1 MTELFRALWA
11 EEENRGQY
19 HVEFRDLRLADLTTG
34 DVRIRVAYSSLNYK
48 DGLAVLHQG
57 KILRR
62 FPLVCGIDL
71 AGIVEES
78 SSPEFAVGDHVLAT
92 GQGLSETRCGG
103 FSQMARLPAEAVVP
117 VPARYNLRQAMALG
131 TAGLTAMLSLM
142 SLEGHGISKGPKEV
156 VVSGA
161 AGGVGSL
168 AVMLLV
174 RAGYKV
180 AASTGRPQL
189 HDWLRGLGASTIVD
203 RADFATARP
212 PLASERWA
220 GGVDT
225 VGGQTLAS
233 MIAETASYGAVAAC
247 GMVTG
252 AEIPLTVFP
261 FILRS
266 VSLLGVSS
274 AWTPKTQRLTAWSR
288 LAEILP
294 GSKLDEISCVEP
306 LSRIFE
312 LSREIL
318 SGGIHGRVVLDV
330 NA

>member
-1 MTELFRALWA
+1 MQEPFRALRA
-11 EEENRGQY
+11 EEESGGPYR
-19 HVEFRDLRLADLTTG
+19 VSFRDLKLSDLTPG

-48 DGLAVLHQG
+48 DGLAVLRQG
-57 KILRR
+57 KIIRR

-71 AGIVEES
+71 AGIVEAS
-78 SSPEFAVGDHVLAT
+78 SSPEFKAGDRVMAT
-92 GQGLSETRCGG
+92 GQGLSETSCGG
-103 FSQMARLPAEAVVP
+103 FSQFAQLPADAVVP
-117 VPARYNLRQAMALG
+117 VPGAYDLRQAMALG
-131 TAGLTAMLSLM
+131 TAGLTAMLSVM
-142 SLEGHGISKGPKEV
+142 ALEGHGVRKSPNEV

-161 AGGVGSL
+161 GGGVGSL
-168 AVMLLV
+168 AVILLA

-180 AASTGRPQL
+180 AASTGRAQL
-189 HDWLRGLGASTIVD
+189 HNWLRGLGASTIIE
-203 RADFATARP
+203 RADLARARP

-247 GMVTG
+247 GMVAG

-274 AWTPKTQRLTAWSR
+274 AWTPKAQRLTAWSR

-294 GSKLDEISCVEP
+294 GREVEGISRVEP
-306 LSRIFE
+306 LSQIFE
-312 LSREIL
+312 LSRKIL
-318 SGGIHGRVVLDV
+318 AGNIQGRVVLDV
-330 NA
+330 DA

>member
-1 MTELFRALWA
+1 MQEPFRALWA
-11 EEENRGQY
+11 EEESGGPYQ
-19 HVEFRDLRLADLTTG
+19 VSFRDLKLSDITPG

-48 DGLAVLHQG
+48 DGLAVLRQG
-57 KILRR
+57 KIIRR

-78 SSPEFAVGDHVLAT
+78 SSPEFKPGDPVLAT

-103 FSQMARLPAEAVVP
+103 FSQVAQLPADAVVP
-117 VPARYNLRQAMALG
+117 VPAAFDLRQAMALG
-131 TAGLTAMLSLM
+131 TAGLTAMLSLTA
-142 SLEGHGISKGPKEV
+142 LEHHGVRKSPNEI

-168 AVMLLV
+168 AVLLLA

-189 HDWLRGLGASTIVD
+189 HNWLRTLGASTIIERSD
-203 RADFATARP
+203 LARARP

-233 MIAETASYGAVAAC
+233 MIAETASFGAVAAC
-247 GMVTG
+247 GMVAG

-261 FILRS
+261 FILRN

-274 AWTPKTQRLTAWSR
+274 AWTPKEQRRKAWNR

-294 GSKLDEISCVEP
+294 GEKVEEISRVEP
-306 LSRIFE
+306 LSRIFD

-318 SGGIHGRVVLDV
+318 AGNIQGRVVLDV
-330 NA
+330 SR

>member
-1 MTELFRALWA
+1 MQEPFRALWA
-11 EEENRGQY
+11 EEEGRGPY
-19 HVEFRDLRLADLTTG
+19 RVEFRDLKLSDLTPG

-48 DGLAVLHQG
+48 DGLAVLHHG
-57 KILRR
+57 KIIRR
-62 FPLVCGIDL
+62 FPMVCGVDL
-71 AGIVEES
+71 AGTVES
-78 SSPEFAVGDHVLAT
+78 SSSLEFKPGDRVLAT

-103 FSQMARLPAEAVVP
+103 FSQFAQLPADAVVP
-117 VPARYNLRQAMALG
+117 VPGGYDLRQAMALG
-131 TAGLTAMLSLM
+131 TAGLTAMLSVM
-142 SLEGHGISKGPKEV
+142 ALEGHGVRKSPNEV

-161 AGGVGSL
+161 AGGLGSL
-168 AVMLLV
+168 AVILLA
-174 RAGYKV
+174 RAGYRV

-189 HDWLRGLGASTIVD
+189 HGWLRGLGANTIIE
-203 RADFATARP
+203 RADLARARP

-247 GMVTG
+247 GLVTG
-252 AEIPLTVFP
+252 AEVPLTVFP
-261 FILRS
+261 FILRN
-266 VSLLGVSS
+266 VALLGVSS
-274 AWTPKTQRLTAWSR
+274 AWTPRHMRLDAWRR
-288 LAEILP
+288 LAETLP
-294 GSKLDEISCVEP
+294 GSRVDEISRVEP

-318 SGGIHGRVVLDV
+318 AGNIQGRVVLDV

>member
-1 MTELFRALWA
+1 MQEPFRALRA
-11 EEENRGQY
+11 EEESGGPYR
-19 HVEFRDLRLADLTTG
+19 VSFRDLKLSDLTPG

-48 DGLAVLHQG
+48 DGLAVLRQG
-57 KILRR
+57 KIIRR

-71 AGIVEES
+71 AGIVEAS
-78 SSPEFAVGDHVLAT
+78 SSPEFKAGDRVMAT

-103 FSQMARLPAEAVVP
+103 FSQFAQLPADAVVP
-117 VPARYNLRQAMALG
+117 VPGEYDLRQAMALG
-131 TAGLTAMLSLM
+131 TAGLTAMLSVM
-142 SLEGHGISKGPKEV
+142 ALEGHDVRKSPNEV

-161 AGGVGSL
+161 GGGVGSL
-168 AVMLLV
+168 AVILLA
-174 RAGYKV
+174 RTGYKV
-180 AASTGRPQL
+180 AASTGRAQL
-189 HDWLRGLGASTIVD
+189 HDWLRGLGASTIIE
-203 RADFATARP
+203 RADLARERP

-247 GMVTG
+247 GMVAG

-274 AWTPKTQRLTAWSR
+274 AWTPKAQRLTAWSR

-294 GSKLDEISCVEP
+294 GREVDAISRVEP
-306 LSRIFE
+306 LSQIFE
-312 LSREIL
+312 LSRKIL
-318 SGGIHGRVVLDV
+318 AGNIQGRVVLDV
-330 NA
+330 DA

>member
-1 MTELFRALWA
+1 M
-11 EEENRGQY
+11 
-19 HVEFRDLRLADLTTG
+19 
-34 DVRIRVAYSSLNYK
+34 
-48 DGLAVLHQG
+48 
-57 KILRR
+57 
-62 FPLVCGIDL
+62 VCGIDL

-78 SSPEFAVGDHVLAT
+78 SSPEFKAGDRVLAT

-103 FSQMARLPAEAVVP
+103 FSRFAQLPAEAVVP
-117 VPARYNLRQAMALG
+117 VPNAYDLRQAMALG
-131 TAGLTAMLSLM
+131 TAGLTAMLSVM
-142 SLEGHGISKGPKEV
+142 ALEGHGVHKSPNEV

-168 AVMLLV
+168 AVILL
-174 RAGYKV
+174 AHTGYKV
-180 AASTGRPQL
+180 TASTGRSRL
-189 HDWLRGLGASTIVD
+189 HDWLRGLGASTIIE
-203 RADFATARP
+203 RADLARERP

-225 VGGQTLAS
+225 VGGQTLAY

-247 GMVTG
+247 GMVAG

-261 FILRS
+261 FILRN
-266 VSLLGVSS
+266 VALLGVSS
-274 AWTPKTQRLTAWSR
+274 AWTPKLLRQKAWKR

-294 GSKLDEISCVEP
+294 GSQADEISRVEP

-318 SGGIHGRVVLDV
+318 AGNIQGRVVLDV